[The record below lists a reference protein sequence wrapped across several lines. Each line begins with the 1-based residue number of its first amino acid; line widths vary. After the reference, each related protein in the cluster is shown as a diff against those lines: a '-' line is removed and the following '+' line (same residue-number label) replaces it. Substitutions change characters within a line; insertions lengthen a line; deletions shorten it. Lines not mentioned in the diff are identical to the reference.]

1 MTPSPA
7 RAGAGRAGLGVR
19 EARARAATTRRVKRP
34 REHLRP
40 AAFAVAMRSIRP
52 AAPVLRYSAFLASF
66 AFTRPAT
73 VGMTETS
80 TIPTISSSKC
90 SWTNGIPPKK

>member
-1 MTPSPA
+1 MH
-7 RAGAGRAGLGVR
+7 RGCGRAAAMR
-19 EARARAATTRRVKRP
+19 RAKRP
-34 REHLRP
+34 REHLHP
-40 AAFAVAMRSIRP
+40 AAFAVTMRGIRP
-52 AAPVLRYSAFLASF
+52 AAPALRYLAFLASF

-80 TIPTISSSKC
+80 TMPTISSSKC